1 MSSPVTSGCAR
12 IGEVE
17 AAIDE
22 RLDAAHAA
30 EALTHARACAACGAM
45 LRSLRSLRE
54 MARSLPELTID
65 AEASQRMRAAVI
77 AGASLGGHG
86 RSTAVRRALAV
97 AAAVTLVV
105 LGAAMLRPRSASPRS
120 AAEGVDLA
128 GAGTLRPERAAVYR
142 VERAG
147 ADTRIALTE
156 GTIHLAVQHRR
167 RSERFVVALTDAEV
181 EVRGTRFAVDAHQGH
196 LRRVRVTEGLV
207 AVRRAGQPE
216 RLVGPGSTLEVT
228 EPAAVAPAAATL
240 DPMEPR
246 VPAPEHGAATVTVTA
261 AQRVES
267 PRAPTDAGATAASRD
282 FRAGAL
288 AYVRGEPGEAARAL
302 QRFLAAATA
311 RDPRREDARYVLV
324 LALDAT
330 HDPGAERAAREYL
343 GEFPNGLRRAE
354 VTVRLTRR
362 LAARGACDAA
372 ASAALGM
379 PEQAEAGLRTQVAQ
393 ALSRCAGAPG
403 E

>member
-1 MSSPVTSGCAR
+1 MSSLVTRGCAR
-12 IGEVE
+12 LGEVE

-22 RLDAAHAA
+22 RLDAGQAA
-30 EALTHARACAACGAM
+30 EALAHARGCAACGAM
-45 LRSLRSLRE
+45 ERSLRSLRE
-54 MARSLPELTID
+54 AARSLPEPVID
-65 AEASQRMRAAVI
+65 AEAAQRVRAEVI
-77 AGASLGGHG
+77 AGASPGGHG

-97 AAAVTLVV
+97 AAAVTLML
-105 LGAAMLRPRSASPRS
+105 LGAAMLRSRSASPGS
-120 AAEGVDLA
+120 AAEGIDLA

-156 GTIHLAVQHRR
+156 GTIHLAVEHRR

-181 EVRGTRFAVDAHQGH
+181 EVRGTRFAVDAHEGR

-216 RLVGPGSTLEVT
+216 RLVAAGSTLEVT
-228 EPAAVAPAAATL
+228 GPVAVAPAAATL
-240 DPMEPR
+240 DPVEP
-246 VPAPEHGAATVTVTA
+246 PAPTPEPGAATTVTTA
-261 AQRVES
+261 PRVEA
-267 PRAPTDAGATAASRD
+267 PRATTDAGGGAASRE

-288 AYVRGEPGEAARAL
+288 AYVRGQPAEAARAL
-302 QRFLAAATA
+302 RSFLAAATA

-330 HDPGAERAAREYL
+330 HDQGAERAAREYL

-393 ALSRCAGAPG
+393 ALSRCAVAPG

>member
-1 MSSPVTSGCAR
+1 MSSLVSSGCAR
-12 IGEVE
+12 LGEVE
-17 AAIDE
+17 AAIDD
-22 RLDAAHAA
+22 RLDAARSA
-30 EALTHARACAACGAM
+30 EALAHARGCAACGAM
-45 LRSLRSLRE
+45 ERSLRSLRE
-54 MARSLPELTID
+54 TARSLPEPTID
-65 AEASQRMRAAVI
+65 AEAAQRVRAEVI
-77 AGASLGGHG
+77 AGASLGAHG

-97 AAAVTLVV
+97 AAAVTLVL
-105 LGAAMLRPRSASPRS
+105 LGAAMLRPRSASPRP
-120 AAEGVDLA
+120 AAEGIDLA

-156 GTIHLAVQHRR
+156 GTIHLAVEHRR

-181 EVRGTRFAVDAHQGH
+181 EVRGTRFAVDAHEGH

-216 RLVGPGSTLEVT
+216 RLVGAGSTLEVT
-228 EPAAVAPAAATL
+228 GPAAVAPAAATL
-240 DPMEPR
+240 DPVEP
-246 VPAPEHGAATVTVTA
+246 PAPEPGAATAVTA
-261 AQRVES
+261 APRVEA
-267 PRAPTDAGATAASRD
+267 PRTPSEAGGTTASRD

-288 AYVRGEPGEAARAL
+288 AYVRGEPAEAARAL
-302 QRFLAAATA
+302 RSFLAAATA

-379 PEQAEAGLRTQVAQ
+379 PEHAEAGLRTQVAQ
-393 ALSRCAGAPG
+393 ALSRCAVAPG

>member
-1 MSSPVTSGCAR
+1 MSSLVTRGCAR

-22 RLDAAHAA
+22 RLEAAHAA
-30 EALTHARACAACGAM
+30 EALAHARGCAACGAM
-45 LRSLRSLRE
+45 ERSLRSLRE
-54 MARSLPELTID
+54 MARSLPEPSID
-65 AEASQRMRAAVI
+65 AEAAQRVRAEVI

-86 RSTAVRRALAV
+86 RSTTTAVRRALAV

-105 LGAAMLRPRSASPRS
+105 LGAAMLRPRSASPRT
-120 AAEGVDLA
+120 AAEGIDLA

-156 GTIHLAVQHRR
+156 GTIHLAVEHRR

-246 VPAPEHGAATVTVTA
+246 APAPEPGAVTPA
-261 AQRVES
+261 PRVEA
-267 PRAPTDAGATAASRD
+267 PRAPSEAGGTAASRD

-288 AYVRGEPGEAARAL
+288 AYVRGEPGQAARAL

-330 HDPGAERAAREYL
+330 HDPGSERAAREYL

-379 PEQAEAGLRTQVAQ
+379 PEHAEAGLRTQVAQ
-393 ALSRCAGAPG
+393 ALSRCAVAPG

>member
-1 MSSPVTSGCAR
+1 MSSQPASGCAR
-12 IGEVE
+12 LGEVE
-17 AAIDE
+17 AAIDH
-22 RLDAAHAA
+22 RLDAAQAA
-30 EALTHARACAACGAM
+30 EALAHARGCEACGAM
-45 LRSLRSLRE
+45 ERSLRSLRSL
-54 MARSLPELTID
+54 ARSLPEPAID
-65 AEASQRMRAAVI
+65 AEAAQRVRSAVI

-86 RSTAVRRALAV
+86 RSTSLRRALSV
-97 AAAVTLVV
+97 AAAVTLVL
-105 LGAAMLRPRSASPRS
+105 LGAAMLRSRPASPGS
-120 AAEGVDLA
+120 AAAGIDLA
-128 GAGTLRPERAAVYR
+128 GAGTLRPERSAVYR

-156 GTIHLAVQHRR
+156 GTIHLAVEHRR

-181 EVRGTRFAVDAHQGH
+181 EVRGTRFAVDAHEGH

-216 RLVGPGSTLEVT
+216 RLVGAGSSLEVT
-228 EPAAVAPAAATL
+228 GPVAVAPAAATL
-240 DPMEPR
+240 DP
-246 VPAPEHGAATVTVTA
+246 
-261 AQRVES
+261 VES
-267 PRAPTDAGATAASRD
+267 PATTPGAGAAPIVMAAPRAESARPTTDTGAAAGSRD

-302 QRFLAAATA
+302 RRFLAAAPA

-330 HDPGAERAAREYL
+330 HDPGTERAAREYL

-379 PEQAEAGLRTQVAQ
+379 PENAEAALRTQVAQ
-393 ALSRCAGAPG
+393 ALSRCAAATG

>member
-1 MSSPVTSGCAR
+1 MSSLVTRGCAR

-30 EALTHARACAACGAM
+30 EAMAHARGCAACGAM
-45 LRSLRSLRE
+45 ERSLRSLRSL
-54 MARSLPELTID
+54 ARSLPEPSID
-65 AEASQRMRAAVI
+65 AEAAQRVRAEVI
-77 AGASLGGHG
+77 AGASLGGDHG

-105 LGAAMLRPRSASPRS
+105 LGAAMLRPRSASPR
-120 AAEGVDLA
+120 AAAGGIDLA

-147 ADTRIALTE
+147 SDTRIALTE
-156 GTIHLAVQHRR
+156 GTIHLAVEHRR

-228 EPAAVAPAAATL
+228 EPAAVAPAAATI
-240 DPMEPR
+240 DPMESR
-246 VPAPEHGAATVTVTA
+246 APAPEPGAVAVA
-261 AQRVES
+261 PRVEAA
-267 PRAPTDAGATAASRD
+267 RAPTDAGGTAASRD

-379 PEQAEAGLRTQVAQ
+379 PEHAEAGLRTQVAQ
-393 ALSRCAGAPG
+393 ALSRCAVAPG